1 MQAIQGIYDG
11 KMIRPLE
18 PVHAHP
24 NARVLITFMEAEPAD
39 KLPVTRVQDVA
50 GCLHYTG
57 PAKTQADMEAAIQ
70 KGVAERQK

>member
-24 NARVLITFMEAEPAD
+24 NARVLITFMEVGPAEKP
-39 KLPVTRVQDVA
+39 PVTRLQDVA
-50 GCLHYTG
+50 GCLRYTG
-57 PAKTQADMEAAIQ
+57 PAKTLSEMEEAIQ
-70 KGVAERQK
+70 KGIAEQRK